1 MRFIFIWALAI
12 LFCSFTVLNQTA
24 EATELPKF
32 HENMIVRYDCSA
44 NVKTLGGSAVFNMTA
59 RWVDTV
65 VEVNENASIELAF
78 TVISMNGELPV
89 EVSDFFFPFQL
100 EAKNTMI
107 EVPVAQSTQL
117 YSSIFLDDA
126 LLSSYKTKGYFL
138 GEENFDTSFGT
149 VGTYHVRRVGAYQT
163 YDVFYDKAT
172 GWVVHLKETYGG
184 GQVPSY
190 MVTYSIDIAET
201 NAALSPPLPSEFP
214 YVYLL
219 VAGILLAVAGGAI
232 ILNFRRKSKT
242 SQRSQP
248 SLT

>member
-1 MRFIFIWALAI
+1 LAI
-12 LFCSFTVLNQTA
+12 LVCSFTVLNQTA
-24 EATELPKF
+24 EAAELPEF
-32 HENMIVRYDCSA
+32 LENMIVRYDCSA
-44 NVKTLGGSAVFNMTA
+44 NVKTLGGSVVFNMTA
-59 RWVDTV
+59 RCVDTV
-65 VEVNENASIELAF
+65 IEVNENASIELAF

-89 EVSDFFFPFQL
+89 EVSDVFFPFPL
-100 EAKNTMI
+100 EAKNTTI

-126 LLSSYKTKGYFL
+126 LFSSYKTKGYFL

-172 GWVVHLKETYGG
+172 GWVVYLKETYGG
-184 GQVPSY
+184 GQIPNYTVS
-190 MVTYSIDIAET
+190 YSIEIAET
-201 NAALSPPLPSEFP
+201 NATLSPPLPSEFP

-219 VAGILLAVAGGAI
+219 IVGILLAIAGGASVFY
-232 ILNFRRKSKT
+232 FRRRSKT
-242 SQRSQP
+242 SQRNQP